1 MLTEYMGNGNLN
13 QFLLQKGIQSKFD
26 VADNILV
33 SGKGNRSY
41 LG

>member
-1 MLTEYMGNGNLN
+1 MLAEYVENGNLN

-26 VADNILV
+26 VADNIPV
-33 SGKGNRSY
+33 SGKGKGSY